1 MNFPHSKNHF
11 LHSFAPL
18 SNFIKT
24 HHQSSMKTSILLL
37 ATLGLTFSSL
47 SAQTVPEFLNY
58 QGTVTD
64 SAGLGLGDTA
74 PVNRKV
80 LFRIYNAATAGALV
94 WTEEQT
100 VTISKGE
107 FSVLLGQGIQFASEP
122 HDSLLDIFGEGA
134 TDRYVAITV
143 DNGDGTLN
151 GSDLAIAPRQRIT
164 STAYS
169 FRAGTADSIASGS
182 SLKLNSADSGLGY
195 YDSSRQFGG
204 ISVDGP
210 VLYGAGGGA
219 LGVDNGAGTQTAA
232 LRWDSG
238 GDVGIG
244 VTAPLA
250 GQKLHVAGSSYF
262 DGSVKIVSPTA
273 TALTIQSPTAGGY
286 GLKHTNGASA
296 LETWV
301 STGQANLESNGTLN
315 ILAASTLSLFTNNT
329 QRLVVNSTGNVGIGT
344 TTPSY
349 KLDVLGAGNFS
360 SYVQAF
366 GGGFFEGS
374 GYFTQSLAIGTYS
387 QSGKLNV
394 VGGYAYLDGLRISGV
409 DTANSI
415 WHPTGNISINTQ
427 SSSQSVTLGS
437 NVNGTVLTV
446 KGGNVGIG
454 TSSPTVK
461 LDVAGSVRSNNG
473 SFFQDAVSGWEDS
486 YIIKRAGGQVA
497 AISMDPSGSKL
508 HLSAGTGLA
517 KQFTLTNSGN
527 VGIGDPTAVRAKL
540 NVIGVAGNAS
550 YGRMDYF
557 TLFNGVQALAAGISS
572 HSIYA
577 SSSVAALGFYAF
589 SDERIKTSL
598 ELSDGDRDLKT
609 LMRLEITDYHYKD
622 VIAQGNRPH
631 KKVIAQQVEAVY
643 PQAVNESTDVVPD
656 IYQQALIQDGWVNL
670 ATNLKAGERVRLIGE
685 QEEGIHEVLEVDADG
700 FRTTFKPA
708 SDQVFVYGRE
718 VDDFRSVDYEA
729 IAMLNVSATQELA
742 RQLAAKNDVIESLL
756 SENTSLAERLTEL
769 ESKDAAR
776 DARLAAIEQLL
787 STK

>member
-1 MNFPHSKNHF
+1 
-11 LHSFAPL
+11 
-18 SNFIKT
+18 
-24 HHQSSMKTSILLL
+24 
-37 ATLGLTFSSL
+37 
-47 SAQTVPEFLNY
+47 
-58 QGTVTD
+58 
-64 SAGLGLGDTA
+64 
-74 PVNRKV
+74 
-80 LFRIYNAATAGALV
+80 
-94 WTEEQT
+94 
-100 VTISKGE
+100 
-107 FSVLLGQGIQFASEP
+107 
-122 HDSLLDIFGEGA
+122 
-134 TDRYVAITV
+134 
-143 DNGDGTLN
+143 
-151 GSDLAIAPRQRIT
+151 
-164 STAYS
+164 
-169 FRAGTADSIASGS
+169 
-182 SLKLNSADSGLGY
+182 
-195 YDSSRQFGG
+195 
-204 ISVDGP
+204 
-210 VLYGAGGGA
+210 
-219 LGVDNGAGTQTAA
+219 
-232 LRWDSG
+232 
-238 GDVGIG
+238 
-244 VTAPLA
+244 
-250 GQKLHVAGSSYF
+250 
-262 DGSVKIVSPTA
+262 
-273 TALTIQSPTAGGY
+273 
-286 GLKHTNGASA
+286 
-296 LETWV
+296 
-301 STGQANLESNGTLN
+301 
-315 ILAASTLSLFTNNT
+315 
-329 QRLVVNSTGNVGIGT
+329 
-344 TTPSY
+344 
-349 KLDVLGAGNFS
+349 
-360 SYVQAF
+360 
-366 GGGFFEGS
+366 
-374 GYFTQSLAIGTYS
+374 
-387 QSGKLNV
+387 
-394 VGGYAYLDGLRISGV
+394 
-409 DTANSI
+409 
-415 WHPTGNISINTQ
+415 
-427 SSSQSVTLGS
+427 
-437 NVNGTVLTV
+437 VNGTVLTV